1 MSVFIN
7 YAITPKVFNP
17 NLTSLPN
24 NRRSFIPTQKESSKN
39 ICYLLETYYLGK
51 KIKQLLVNGT
61 ILKASIFVGFH
72 NRSRLATFIDENG
85 DITVVNCERID
96 AILL

>member
-24 NRRSFIPTQKESSKN
+24 NRLSFIPTPKESSKN
-39 ICYLLETYYLGK
+39 ICYLLKTFYLGK

-72 NRSRLATFIDENG
+72 SRSGLATFINESG

-96 AILL
+96 AIVL

>member
-7 YAITPKVFNP
+7 YAINPKVFNP
-17 NLTSLPN
+17 ILTSLPN
-24 NRRSFIPTQKESSKN
+24 NRPSFIPTRKESFKD
-39 ICYLLETYYLGK
+39 ICYLLETFYLGK

-61 ILKASIFVGFH
+61 VLKASIFVGFH
-72 NRSRLATFIDENG
+72 NKSCLATFIDENG

>member
-1 MSVFIN
+1 MSIFIN

-24 NRRSFIPTQKESSKN
+24 NRLSFIPTPKESSKN
-39 ICYLLETYYLGK
+39 ICYLLETFYLGK

-61 ILKASIFVGFH
+61 ILNASIFVGFH
-72 NRSRLATFIDENG
+72 NRSGLATFINESG

-96 AILL
+96 AIVL

>member
-24 NRRSFIPTQKESSKN
+24 NQTSFIPTQKENSKD
-39 ICYLLETYYLGK
+39 ICYLLETFYLGK
-51 KIKQLLVNGT
+51 KIKQLLVNST

-72 NRSRLATFIDENG
+72 NRSLATFIDENG

-96 AILL
+96 AIVL

>member
-24 NRRSFIPTQKESSKN
+24 NQTSFIPTQKENSKD
-39 ICYLLETYYLGK
+39 ICYLLETFYLGK

-72 NRSRLATFIDENG
+72 NRSCLATFIDENG

-96 AILL
+96 AIVL

>member
-7 YAITPKVFNP
+7 YAITPKIFNP

-24 NRRSFIPTQKESSKN
+24 NQLSFIPTPKEGSKD
-39 ICYLLETYYLGK
+39 ICYLLETFYLGK
-51 KIKQLLVNGT
+51 KIKQLLVDGT

-72 NRSRLATFIDENG
+72 NRSRLATFIGENG

-96 AILL
+96 AIVL

>member
-1 MSVFIN
+1 
-7 YAITPKVFNP
+7 
-17 NLTSLPN
+17 N
-24 NRRSFIPTQKESSKN
+24 NQSSFIPTPKESSKD
-39 ICYLLETYYLGK
+39 ICYLLETFYLGK

-61 ILKASIFVGFH
+61 ILTNSIFVGFH
-72 NRSRLATFIDENG
+72 NRSCLATFIDENG

>member
-7 YAITPKVFNP
+7 YALTPKVFNP

-24 NRRSFIPTQKESSKN
+24 NRPSFIPTPKESSKD
-39 ICYLLETYYLGK
+39 ICYLLETFYLGK

-61 ILKASIFVGFH
+61 VLKASIFVGFH
-72 NRSRLATFIDENG
+72 NKSCLATFIGENG